1 MSPPLG
7 GLDRLR
13 GAAGLEPGQLG
24 LHVGAG
30 AERVELAGDVVAGV
44 ELRGV
49 VERAGGDQLVDGL
62 AARLHLRGLVLGA
75 LDREADV
82 AHLLADARHR
92 LADARLRLGGGVGRL
107 DGLLAGAEGLDLGL
121 QALLGEDEL
130 LLLALERGL
139 LLLEAG
145 DLRGEPRLAGQ
156 RLARE
161 VLATGADGLLGLAL
175 ELGRLLLELVD
186 LQLDA
191 LAAGGDVRD
200 AAADLR
206 EQLELALVAV
216 VEGLA
221 GVLRLVQG
229 LVGLRAEDQADALH
243 ETHRGG
249 NPLSVMRLGR
259 PSHPRTK
266 PKPEVGHPATTRRG
280 RRR

>member
-1 MSPPLG
+1 MSPSRASMACG
-7 GLDRLR
+7 GALP
-13 GAAGLEPGQLG
+13 GLEAGQLG

-30 AERVELAGDVVAGV
+30 AQGVELAGDVVAGV
-44 ELRGV
+44 DLRGV
-49 VERAGGDQLVDGL
+49 VEGAGGDQLVDGL
-62 AARLHLRGLVLGA
+62 AAGLHLRRLVLGA

-121 QALLGEDEL
+121 EALLGEDQL

-145 DLRGEPRLAGQ
+145 DLGGEPGLAGQ
-156 RLARE
+156 RLARQ
-161 VLATGADGLLGLAL
+161 VLAAGADRLLGLAL
-175 ELGRLLLELVD
+175 ELGGLLLDLVD

-191 LAAGGDVRD
+191 LAAGGDVGD
-200 AAADLR
+200 AAAHLR
-206 EQLELALVAV
+206 EELELALVAV
-216 VEGLA
+216 VQGLA

-229 LVGLRAEDQADALH
+229 LVGLGAEDQADALH

-249 NPLSVMRLGR
+249 DPLSVMASVVTLTLGPN
-259 PSHPRTK
+259 PS
-266 PKPEVGHPATTRRG
+266 RR
-280 RRR
+280 